1 MSLLEGRRLKMDL
14 SDMAGLAGGN
24 QRNKTCGAEI
34 SEMRE
39 RTRDHHV

>member
-1 MSLLEGRRLKMDL
+1 MSLLEGRRLKVDL

-24 QRNKTCGAEI
+24 QRNKPCGAKA
-34 SEMRE
+34 SEMQK

>member
-1 MSLLEGRRLKMDL
+1 MSLSEGRRLKMDL

-34 SEMRE
+34 SEMQE